1 MRKVIII
8 TGISSGFGREMAR
21 VLAEKG
27 HIVYGTI
34 RGKCDVPV
42 NVKTI
47 YMEMND
53 GNSIKE
59 AVQQVFMN
67 EGRIDVLI
75 NNAGMHSGGP
85 VEDSSEATFRK
96 QMDINF
102 HGWVNTIKSVV
113 PHMRDQKSGLI
124 INISSI
130 GALTG
135 LPFQGVYTSTK
146 FAIEGLS
153 YALRIELKPF
163 NINVVV
169 VNPGD
174 FKTRN
179 VETREVSI
187 AENSAYKKQFEK
199 SLAIIEKE
207 ESNGKDPVILA
218 NKIAEIVDKKNPRY
232 RYLVGSFIQKTAV
245 CFKKIMP
252 ERIFIYLISKYYGM

>member
-1 MRKVIII
+1 MGKVIII
-8 TGISSGFGREMAR
+8 TGISSGFGKEMAR

-27 HIVYGTI
+27 HVVYGTV
-34 RGKCDVPV
+34 RGKCAVPAY
-42 NVKTI
+42 VKTL
-47 YMEMND
+47 YMELAD
-53 GNSIKE
+53 GDSIKK
-59 AVQQVFMN
+59 AVSQVYMN

-85 VEDSSEATFRK
+85 VEDSSEETFRK

-113 PHMRDQKSGLI
+113 PHMREQKSGLI

-135 LPFQGVYTSTK
+135 LPFQGVYTSAK
-146 FAIEGLS
+146 FAVEGLS

-187 AENSAYKKQFEK
+187 AENSAYQNQFEK

-207 ESNGKDPVILA
+207 EGNGKDPVILA
-218 NKIAEIVDKKNPRY
+218 KKIASIVDTKNPKY

-252 ERIFIYLISKYYGM
+252 ERIFTYLISKYYGM

>member
-8 TGISSGFGREMAR
+8 TGISSGFGKETAR

-27 HIVYGTI
+27 HIVYGTV
-34 RGKCDVPV
+34 RGKCDVPAH
-42 NVKTI
+42 VKTL
-47 YMEMND
+47 YMELAD
-53 GNSIKE
+53 GDSIKD
-59 AVQQVFMN
+59 AVSQVYMN

-85 VEDSSEATFRK
+85 IEDSSEATFRK

-113 PHMRDQKSGLI
+113 PHMRDHKSGLI

-135 LPFQGVYTSTK
+135 LPFQGVYTSAK
-146 FAIEGLS
+146 FAVEGLS
-153 YALRIELKPF
+153 YALSIELKPF

-179 VETREVSI
+179 VETREISI
-187 AENSAYKKQFEK
+187 SENSAYQKQFYK
-199 SLAIIEKE
+199 SLSIIEKE
-207 ESNGKDPVILA
+207 EGNGKDPVILA
-218 NKIAEIVDKKNPRY
+218 NKIARIIDKKNPKY

-252 ERIFIYLISKYYGM
+252 ERIFTYLISKYYGM